1 MIYNLKITAVI
12 NRNLQ
17 GFFVLVPIKIGES
30 LQFKTILVFKLFTN
44 YSFCLQIITKNI
56 FVYFYSKKS
65 LKIFLEQR
73 VKSNKQRAKTNQPR
87 AKTNEQQRKRNKP
100 RAKTNEQ
107 RATRKT
113 FQLIKNRFQRRC

>member
-30 LQFKTILVFKLFTN
+30 LQFKTILVFNLFTN

-73 VKSNKQRAKTNQPR
+73 AKANEPR

-107 RATRKT
+107 RAKRSNSLKIDSNAGVN
-113 FQLIKNRFQRRC
+113 L